1 MRRFRSAQRPWPAIG
16 LRRGARSRWTEPDY
30 PPGRKVNI
38 TMTRPPAF
46 VNDRGAAA
54 ANTISISSISISS
67 NRRGRLSPSKKK
79 KKKPKTIPIMDVV
92 RSPDFAA
99 YVKRLMDRFRVPGLA
114 VAVAKGKDEVV
125 SAGFGKASLD
135 PDVDCTA
142 DTLFDMAS
150 ASKSLTAASVALL
163 IADEGYPDVQWEA
176 PMEKLLP
183 DDFVM
188 PGGDHSDV
196 TVEDIL
202 SHRTGMPSHDN
213 SYLGR
218 SAAQPDDPRSITRN
232 LRNLEVVAPNRS
244 GYIYC
249 NMMYTVASYLVER
262 VSGLPFYDY
271 LEQRLLQPLGMEST
285 CLQLGRARTKG
296 LGDRIAKGYVWDEA
310 AKKYD
315 EVPCDDDAPEAQGAG
330 CILSSVNDYIKWVQA
345 MMNRSGPVSEDVYE
359 GLVKRRI
366 RQSDDDVPD
375 DVIDEAAEVASAS
388 SSRSATPPPPPLY
401 YAAGWEVRD
410 YCGYTI
416 VSHDGSEEGFRT
428 NHFFVPELKF
438 GGVIVGNSDGAADV
452 VSELTHRLIDEAVDG
467 PDAGTNLLESLS
479 DSDSGS
485 ESGSGS
491 DEEEDEEKEAEEG
504 GKKKKRR
511 GPAEELREEMCPGI
525 KEPQPQTVP
534 LSAYTGRY
542 WNEGYREM
550 VVDEDEGEL
559 VVDATKRSMGFH
571 LRLEHVSDQTKYL
584 AYLRERFD
592 KEGSPL
598 KAEFRLKGDKAVKMG
613 LWLEDRMK
621 DYIWFDRMD
630 D

>member
-1 MRRFRSAQRPWPAIG
+1 MRRFRRPWPVIG
-16 LRRGARSRWTEPDY
+16 PRRGARSRWAEPDY
-30 PPGRKVNI
+30 PPGRRVTI
-38 TMTRPPAF
+38 TTTSPAYS
-46 VNDRGAAA
+46 DAASIIIIIIRG
-54 ANTISISSISISS
+54 
-67 NRRGRLSPSKKK
+67 LSHSKTKTQTKTKKK
-79 KKKPKTIPIMDVV
+79 RSKTPAAIMDVV

-99 YVKRLMDRFRVPGLA
+99 YVKRLMERFHVPGLA
-114 VAVAKGKDEVV
+114 VAVAKGQDEVA

-163 IADEGYPDVQWEA
+163 IADEGHPDVQWEA

-232 LRNLEVVAPNRS
+232 LRNLDVVAPNRS

-271 LEQRLLQPLGMEST
+271 LDQRLLQPLGMEST

-310 AKKYD
+310 AGKYD

-345 MMNRSGPVSEDVYE
+345 MMNRSGPITEDVYE

-375 DVIDEAAEVASAS
+375 DVIDEAAEAASGT

-416 VSHDGSEEGFRT
+416 VSHDGSEDGFRT
-428 NHFFVPELKF
+428 NHFFVPQLKF
-438 GGVIVGNSDGAADV
+438 GGVVVGNSDGAADV

-479 DSDSGS
+479 ESDSGS
-485 ESGSGS
+485 DSGSAS
-491 DEEEDEEKEAEEG
+491 DEEEEEG
-504 GKKKKRR
+504 EGEEGEKKTNKKRIRR
-511 GPAEELREEMCPGI
+511 GPAAELREEMCPGI
-525 KEPQPQTVP
+525 REPQPQTVP

-550 VVDEDEGEL
+550 VVDEKEGEL

-613 LWLEDRMK
+613 LWLEERMK
-621 DYIWFDRMD
+621 DYIWFDRID

>member
-1 MRRFRSAQRPWPAIG
+1 MRRFRSAQRPWPVVG
-16 LRRGARSRWTEPDY
+16 PHRGARSRWPEPDY

-38 TMTRPPAF
+38 TTTSPGLDGR
-46 VNDRGAAA
+46 
-54 ANTISISSISISS
+54 ANPRSQS
-67 NRRGRLSPSKKK
+67 LSRESKNSAS
-79 KKKPKTIPIMDVV
+79 MDVV

-99 YVKRLMDRFRVPGLA
+99 YVTRLMERFRVPGLA
-114 VAVAKGKDEVV
+114 VAVAKGKEDVV

-163 IADEGYPDVQWEA
+163 IADDGYPDVQWDA

-232 LRNLEVVAPNRS
+232 LRNLDVVAPNRS

-271 LEQRLLQPLGMEST
+271 LEERLLQPLGMDST
-285 CLQLGRARTKG
+285 CLQLGCARTKG

-310 AKKYD
+310 GGKYD

-345 MMNRSGPVSEDVYE
+345 MMNRSGPISEDIYE

-375 DVIDEAAEVASAS
+375 DVIDEAAEVASGA
-388 SSRSATPPPPPLY
+388 SSRSETPPPPPLY

-410 YCGYTI
+410 YLGYTI

-479 DSDSGS
+479 ESDSGS
-485 ESGSGS
+485 DSGSAS
-491 DEEEDEEKEAEEG
+491 DEEDEKE
-504 GKKKKRR
+504 RR
-511 GPAEELREEMCPGI
+511 GPAAELREQMCPGI
-525 KEPQPQTVP
+525 KDAQPQTVP

-550 VVDEDEGEL
+550 QVDEDEGEL

-584 AYLRERFD
+584 AFLRERFD
-592 KEGSPL
+592 KEGSPI

-621 DYIWFDRMD
+621 DYIWFDRID